1 VEHEEG
7 DEDGVGEYNTSLF
20 PVNKFID
27 FGAIP
32 YTSAKE
38 GRLQYGV

>member
-1 VEHEEG
+1 MKYKEGVEG
-7 DEDGVGEYNTSLF
+7 GAGEDDSDLLLVVEF
-20 PVNKFID
+20 FD

-38 GRLQYGV
+38 GRL

>member
-1 VEHEEG
+1 VEREEG
-7 DEDGVGEYNTSLF
+7 DEDSVGEDNTSLF
-20 PVNKFID
+20 PVDGFID

-38 GRLQYGV
+38 GRL